1 MTEPFSRTAALSGP
15 PPIPPSHGVIMSWS
29 VGLLMMTALITLF
42 LCEPHGQPFYPQ
54 CGLYVATG
62 LACLSCGGL
71 RAAHQLLH
79 GNLSAAFAL
88 NPLFMV
94 LISVVGWL
102 LVNQAG
108 RKVFGR
114 PWSPPFQHRAWIL
127 LLVTLVVVFFVTR
140 NRPVLKHLTG
150 TKDDRAFPN

>member
-1 MTEPFSRTAALSGP
+1 MTESFSRTAALSGP
-15 PPIPPSHGVIMSWS
+15 PPIPRSHRVATGWA
-29 VGLLMMTALITLF
+29 VGLLAVIALVTLF

-62 LACLSCGGL
+62 LACPGCGGL

-79 GNLSAAFAL
+79 GNVSAAFAL

-94 LISVVGWL
+94 LIPAVGWL

-114 PWSPPFQHRAWIL
+114 PWSPPFQHRAWIWV
-127 LLVTLVVVFFVTR
+127 LVTLLVAFSVTR
-140 NRPVLKHLTG
+140 NIPVLKHLTG
-150 TKDDRAFPN
+150 TKNERAFPN